1 MSSSIRILTASHV
14 DKVLSTLS
22 PTLALASQAKVFQL
36 YSAPS
41 NVQPSPIQTPH
52 RLTVSSEGSTMLFM
66 PSRAPTHVSDSG
78 SAEASSQTQNGSTT
92 TAIKI
97 VSLPTK
103 GELGLPASTFV
114 MDEASGRLKAVVN
127 ARKLTALRNAAGSAL
142 FLSHFPTPAPPKNL
156 ILFGSGAQC
165 SAHATLF
172 LRLHPS
178 FSKVTF
184 VVRSSNS
191 RSQSAVSSLSSE
203 FPHIDVSEAVHGNA
217 ESGGLSDLVAKAD
230 VIVAATS
237 STVPLFTSS
246 PSVPKS
252 GARVVLI
259 GSYKP
264 TMHEVD
270 TPLIKRSGV
279 VVDSREACGIEAG
292 ELIDAGLEGDD
303 LVELGEVLGEQGEAV
318 KAQVE
323 SNAGGKD
330 GVIVFKSVGL
340 GIQDVAIAKL
350 VLDEAERQKLGT
362 IVDEYD

>member
-1 MSSSIRILTASHV
+1 MSSSVRILTASHV

-22 PTLALASQAKVFQL
+22 PSLALSSQAKVFQL

-41 NVQPSPIQTPH
+41 DVQPPPIQTPH

-66 PSRAPTHVSDSG
+66 PSRAPTESTN
-78 SAEASSQTQNGSTT
+78 SAAETT

-97 VSLPTK
+97 VSVPTK
-103 GELGLPASTFV
+103 GDIGLPASTFI
-114 MDEASGRLKAVVN
+114 MDEATGRLKAVIN

-142 FLSHFPTPAPPKNL
+142 FLSHFPTPSPPQNL
-156 ILFGSGAQC
+156 VLFGAGAQC
-165 SAHATLF
+165 VTHGTLF

-178 FSKVTF
+178 FSSVTF

-191 RSQSAVSSLSSE
+191 RSQSAVSTLSAQ
-203 FPHIDVSEAVHGNA
+203 FPQVRIAQAVHPNA
-217 ESGGLSDLVAKAD
+217 ESDGLSELVGEAD

-237 STVPLFTSS
+237 STVPLFNSTST
-246 PSVPKS
+246 VPKS
-252 GARVVLI
+252 GARAILI

-292 ELIDAGLEGDD
+292 ELIDAGLKGDD
-303 LVELGEVLGEQGEAV
+303 LVELGEVLGEKGQLAKE
-318 KAQVE
+318 KVE
-323 SNAGGKD
+323 TKAGGKN

-350 VLDEAERQKLGT
+350 VLDQAEKQGLGT
-362 IVDEYD
+362 VVDEYD